1 MARRKGPK
9 GDVILRCGGGAH
21 WVRID
26 PGRFW
31 QAARCPTCRAAVDPT
46 RGGRVLRRLLLRM
59 AAPGADVRRI
69 TAPLAVLLLGWI
81 ALGAMALATALLWAF
96 GDRWWPATALLFGPR
111 WLALLPLGA
120 LAVPALALATRRGS
134 PARRSLAPLGVA
146 LALAIGPFLGL
157 RFGWR
162 SLLPEGDPDTALR
175 VVSYNVEGG
184 ERVAA
189 RLDELIRDT
198 RANILAFQECGPE
211 FVDSLAGRKGW
222 RHHAARRGNP
232 CLLTRFPIE
241 SADTIPTWEAG
252 GFGGSGN
259 AVRYRLHTPAG
270 SVTLVNL
277 HLETPRRGLELL
289 RYGGSA
295 LRMEG
300 NTTVREIG
308 SERIRAWIGDA
319 AGPLVVTGDFNMPV
333 ESRIYARYWGDLSNA
348 FSGAGRGFGWTRIL
362 KRFRV
367 RIDHVLTGG
376 GARARRARLGPDLGS
391 DHLPLVTVLRLPGE

>member
-1 MARRKGPK
+1 
-9 GDVILRCGGGAH
+9 
-21 WVRID
+21 
-26 PGRFW
+26 
-31 QAARCPTCRAAVDPT
+31 
-46 RGGRVLRRLLLRM
+46 M
-59 AAPGADVRRI
+59 AAPGTDVRRI
-69 TAPLAVLLLGWI
+69 TPALAVLPLAWGALL
-81 ALGAMALATALLWAF
+81 AMALATVVLWGF
-96 GDRWWPATALLFGPR
+96 GDRWWPATALMYGPR
-111 WLALLPLGA
+111 WLVVPPLLL
-120 LAVPALALATRRGS
+120 LAAAALALAVRARS
-134 PARRSLAPLGVA
+134 PARRGLVPFGAA
-146 LALAIGPFLGL
+146 LVLAIGPFLGF

-162 SLLPEGDPDTALR
+162 SLLPEGNPDTALR

-211 FVDSLAGRKGW
+211 FTDSLAARAGW
-222 RHHAARRGNP
+222 HHHAARRGNP

-241 SADTIPTWEAG
+241 AADTIPTWEAG

-259 AVRYRLHTPAG
+259 AVRYRLRTPVG
-270 SVTLVNL
+270 PVTLVNL

-308 SERIRAWIGDA
+308 SERIRAWIRGAD
-319 AGPLVVTGDFNMPV
+319 GPLVVAGDFNMPV

-348 FSGAGRGFGWTRIL
+348 FGGAGRGFGWTRIL

-376 GARARRARLGPDLGS
+376 GASARRARLGPDLGS
-391 DHLPLVTVLRLPGE
+391 DHLPMATVIRIPGG

>member
-1 MARRKGPK
+1 MARRKGPR
-9 GDVILRCGGGAH
+9 GDVIVRCGGGTH

-26 PGRFW
+26 PARFW
-31 QAARCPTCRAAVDPT
+31 QAARCPTCRAAVDPS
-46 RGGRVLRRLLLRM
+46 RAGRVLRWLLLRM
-59 AAPGADVRRI
+59 AAPGTDVRRI
-69 TAPLAVLLLGWI
+69 TPALAVLPLAWGALL
-81 ALGAMALATALLWAF
+81 AMALATVVLWGF
-96 GDRWWPATALLFGPR
+96 GDRWWPATALMYGPR
-111 WLALLPLGA
+111 WLVVPPLLL
-120 LAVPALALATRRGS
+120 LAAAALALAVRARS
-134 PARRSLAPLGVA
+134 PARRGLVPFGAA
-146 LALAIGPFLGL
+146 LVLAIGPFLGF

-162 SLLPEGDPDTALR
+162 SLLPEGNPDTALR

-211 FVDSLAGRKGW
+211 FTDSLAARAGW
-222 RHHAARRGNP
+222 HHHAARRGNP

-241 SADTIPTWEAG
+241 AADTIPTWEAG

-259 AVRYRLHTPAG
+259 AVRYRLRTPVG
-270 SVTLVNL
+270 PVTLVNL

-308 SERIRAWIGDA
+308 SERIRAWIRGAD
-319 AGPLVVTGDFNMPV
+319 GPLVVAGDFNMPV

-348 FSGAGRGFGWTRIL
+348 FGGAGRGFGWTRIL

-376 GARARRARLGPDLGS
+376 GASARRARIGPDLGS
-391 DHLPLVTVLRLPGE
+391 DHLPMVTVIRLPGG

>member
-1 MARRKGPK
+1 MARGKGRR
-9 GDVILRCGGGAH
+9 GDVIVRCGSGTH

-26 PGRFW
+26 PARFW
-31 QAARCPTCRAAVDPT
+31 QAARCPACRAAVDPT
-46 RGGRVLRRLLLRM
+46 RAGRVLRWLLLRM

-69 TAPLAVLLLGWI
+69 TPALAALLLGWA
-81 ALGAMALATALLWAF
+81 ALTGMVFATAILWGF
-96 GDRWWPATALLFGPR
+96 GDRWWPATALMYGPR
-111 WLALLPLGA
+111 WLVLPPLLA
-120 LAVPALALATRRGS
+120 LAAAALALAARRGS
-134 PARRSLAPLGVA
+134 AARRSLVPLGAA
-146 LALAIGPFLGL
+146 LVLAVGPFLGF

-162 SLLPEGDPDTALR
+162 SLLPEGNPDTALR

-184 ERVAA
+184 ERVAV
-189 RLDELIRDT
+189 RLDQLIRDT

-211 FVDSLAGRKGW
+211 FTDSLAGREGW

-259 AVRYRLHTPAG
+259 AVRYRLRTPAG
-270 SVTLVNL
+270 TVTLVNL

-289 RYGGSA
+289 RYGASA
-295 LRMEG
+295 VRMEG
-300 NTTVREIG
+300 NTLVREIG
-308 SERIRAWIGDA
+308 SERIRAWIRDIE
-319 AGPLVVTGDFNMPV
+319 GPFVVAGDFNMPV

-348 FSGAGRGFGWTRIL
+348 FGRAGLGFGWTRIL

-376 GARARRARLGPDLGS
+376 GASVRRARIGPDLGS
-391 DHLPLVTVLRLPGE
+391 DHLPMVTVIRLPGG

>member
-1 MARRKGPK
+1 MAGRRGPR
-9 GDVILRCGGGAH
+9 GDVIVRCGGGTH

-26 PGRFW
+26 PARFW
-31 QAARCPTCRAAVDPT
+31 QTARCPACRAAVDPT
-46 RGGRVLRRLLLRM
+46 RAGRVLRWLLLRM
-59 AAPGADVRRI
+59 AARGTDVRRI
-69 TAPLAVLLLGWI
+69 TPALAMLPLAW
-81 ALGAMALATALLWAF
+81 AALAVMVAATTILWRF
-96 GDRWWPATALLFGPR
+96 GDRWWPATAALYGPR
-111 WLALLPLGA
+111 WLVLPPLLL
-120 LAVPALALATRRGS
+120 LAALALVTAMRRGS
-134 PARRSLAPLGVA
+134 PARRALVPTAAAVG
-146 LALAIGPFLGL
+146 LALGPFLGF

-175 VVSYNVEGG
+175 IVTYNVEGG
-184 ERVAA
+184 ELVAA
-189 RLDELIRDT
+189 RLDELIRET
-198 RANILAFQECGPE
+198 RANILAFQECGPG
-211 FVDSLAGRKGW
+211 FTDSLAARPGW

-241 SADTIPTWEAG
+241 AVDTIPTWEAG

-259 AVRYRLHTPAG
+259 AVRYRLRTPAG
-270 SVTLVNL
+270 PVTLVNL

-295 LRMEG
+295 GRMEG

-308 SERIRAWIGDA
+308 SERVRAWIRDIQ
-319 AGPLVVTGDFNMPV
+319 GPFVVAGDFNMPV
-333 ESRIYARYWGDLSNA
+333 ESRIYARYWADLPNA
-348 FSGAGRGFGWTRIL
+348 FGTAGRGFGWTRVL

-391 DHLPLVTVLRLPGE
+391 DHLPMVTVIRLPGS